1 MTITLM
7 DLVSKI
13 ANINLNSR
21 ENFNNNGPIGNIIL
35 IIFILLCIIM
45 VILVCY
51 LIVYFSNFKI

>member
-1 MTITLM
+1 M